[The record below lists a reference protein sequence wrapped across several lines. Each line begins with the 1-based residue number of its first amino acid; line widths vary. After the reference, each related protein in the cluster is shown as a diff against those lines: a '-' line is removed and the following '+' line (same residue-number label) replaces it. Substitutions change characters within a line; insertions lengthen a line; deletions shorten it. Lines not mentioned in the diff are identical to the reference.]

1 VVTPWGN
8 TNVGSK
14 SSFDVVLLPYN
25 DYDDV
30 VMIQKISDKYETK
43 KKRIEYQLFDYVYY
57 DNDVLILIKK

>member
-1 VVTPWGN
+1 
-8 TNVGSK
+8 
-14 SSFDVVLLPYN
+14 VVLLPYN